1 MIRRSVLP
9 DSRDRLWP
17 VFAARLDAIEH
28 GLTLVLEGLDC
39 SSGQHGVA
47 DGLARDGAGA
57 PVLVLV
63 ATPGDSLLLPR
74 VVSAA
79 EFLGRVGDALV
90 TAVPEGNFCRG
101 TLARVL
107 VVGTDAATTALHALV
122 ALGLPRVE
130 VCRLEPFRLAG
141 TERFA
146 ITWLTGDGATA
157 VRSGEVAASGETAG
171 SRARAAGERASG
183 QPRSSTTSVEGER
196 FEASLRADQRA
207 LWQVL
212 VKICERLD
220 DGVCIERD
228 GLLRRITWQG
238 RLLGRV
244 ASLDS
249 TLRATAA
256 DGTEHTVLS
265 KGDVRAFA
273 DRLMRRYAELAGL
286 CAAVDTA
293 STSAAARSAD
303 ARSSSAGSSSAGSSN
318 AAAIGAQAS
327 PGHSAGDHGAT
338 KGAAVVA
345 TDPQAELLA
354 ASPTDPIS
362 HPERAI
368 RAAGDAGRPGD
379 DNGRDRLRS
388 SERSTLR
395 AAVSEALLSPEEF
408 AALAEPQQTADPQ
421 TGAPPPQPPD

>member
-146 ITWLTGDGATA
+146 ITWLTGDGAAA
-157 VRSGEVAASGETAG
+157 VRSGEVAG
-171 SRARAAGERASG
+171 SRAHAAGEEAAG
-183 QPRSSTTSVEGER
+183 EPRSSTAPVEGER

-244 ASLDS
+244 ASLDG

-256 DGTEHTVLS
+256 DGTEHTILS

-286 CAAVDTA
+286 CAAADTA
-293 STSAAARSAD
+293 STSAAARS
-303 ARSSSAGSSSAGSSN
+303 SSAGSSSPGASN

-327 PGHSAGDHGAT
+327 PGHSASDHGAT
-338 KGAAVVA
+338 AGAAVVA
-345 TDPQAELLA
+345 ADPQAEPLA

-368 RAAGDAGRPGD
+368 RAAGEAGRPGD